1 MKNTFNNLYKEYVE
15 SDILPLIQYNFIP
28 LLLQKEENVGHNS
41 VSAIKT
47 TVGLTFDKN
56 EFTQY
61 GISKGKYVIKSA
73 TFENFFNAIS

>member
-15 SDILPLIQYNFIP
+15 SDFLPLIQYNFIP

-47 TVGLTFDKN
+47 TVGLTFYKN
-56 EFTQY
+56 EFTKY
-61 GISKGKYVIKSA
+61 GITKWKYVKKYA
-73 TFENFFNAIS
+73 TFENYFNALS